1 MLMTALSTLFA
12 LAVLV
17 SVHEAGHYFVARF
30 FGVKVLRFS
39 VGFGKPIYTK
49 IGLTGTEYVFGWL
62 PLGGYVRMLD
72 SRAEKVPSDELE
84 QAFDLK
90 SPWKRIAIVAAG
102 PLVNLIFAGLLYG
115 VIQVMGT
122 PQLTPIAI
130 AKNDA
135 VQDFQEPHQILAIDG
150 SLTPTWEAV
159 NLALAKRMGETTAIE
174 FSLQRLDQA
183 ALQAQSELA
192 NELDVLPK
200 LGSAFV
206 KSIDVANWMSESST
220 QSPLA
225 QLELD
230 IWRPSV
236 PVILDRVVEGSAAQ
250 KAGLQPADQVIAV
263 NNKPMPVFEG
273 FVDFVQQRPDES
285 IVVTVLRNNQQ
296 LDVPVDL
303 QSYTDPSGAL
313 IGSIGIGVQSI
324 SWPTSI
330 VFEQQ
335 LGLFDGLVAGFGK
348 SLEMAKLTFG
358 FIVQLVKGLVS
369 IDHLSGP
376 ISIVKIASASAE
388 SGLITYLAFM
398 AYLSVSLGVLN
409 LLPVPMLDGG
419 HLIYYLIEAATG
431 KKVPDSIQAIGLRI
445 GMVLVFSVMIVAII
459 NDLLRL

>member
-1 MLMTALSTLFA
+1 
-12 LAVLV
+12 
-17 SVHEAGHYFVARF
+17 
-30 FGVKVLRFS
+30 
-39 VGFGKPIYTK
+39 
-49 IGLTGTEYVFGWL
+49 
-62 PLGGYVRMLD
+62 
-72 SRAEKVPSDELE
+72 
-84 QAFDLK
+84 
-90 SPWKRIAIVAAG
+90 
-102 PLVNLIFAGLLYG
+102 
-115 VIQVMGT
+115 
-122 PQLTPIAI
+122 
-130 AKNDA
+130 
-135 VQDFQEPHQILAIDG
+135 
-150 SLTPTWEAV
+150 
-159 NLALAKRMGETTAIE
+159 MGETTAIE

-296 LDVPVDL
+296 LDLPVDL

>member
-1 MLMTALSTLFA
+1 
-12 LAVLV
+12 
-17 SVHEAGHYFVARF
+17 
-30 FGVKVLRFS
+30 
-39 VGFGKPIYTK
+39 
-49 IGLTGTEYVFGWL
+49 
-62 PLGGYVRMLD
+62 
-72 SRAEKVPSDELE
+72 
-84 QAFDLK
+84 
-90 SPWKRIAIVAAG
+90 
-102 PLVNLIFAGLLYG
+102 
-115 VIQVMGT
+115 
-122 PQLTPIAI
+122 
-130 AKNDA
+130 
-135 VQDFQEPHQILAIDG
+135 
-150 SLTPTWEAV
+150 
-159 NLALAKRMGETTAIE
+159 
-174 FSLQRLDQA
+174 
-183 ALQAQSELA
+183 
-192 NELDVLPK
+192 
-200 LGSAFV
+200 
-206 KSIDVANWMSESST
+206 MSESST

-296 LDVPVDL
+296 LDLPVDL

-324 SWPTSI
+324 SWPASI